1 MTYSWKTKTVIFAL
15 LASAACAGNPPS
27 NEAANAG
34 DPEPLVGAT
43 GDTPA
48 GKSNTSAGSTNDAAD
63 EQAPQP
69 AAEGS
74 ILAWSRPAAGSTVS
88 APVNE
93 LVFHF
98 SPPARLHEVTVTGP
112 EGAMAT
118 MVTAVGEA
126 EHYSVPVSGL
136 GSGRYTVAW
145 RATARGTDYNGSFD
159 FQVR

>member
-1 MTYSWKTKTVIFAL
+1 MTYNWKTAALIFAL
-15 LASAACAGNPPS
+15 LAGAACAGNPAS
-27 NEAANAG
+27 NDAANASER
-34 DPEPLVGAT
+34 EPLVGAT
-43 GDTPA
+43 GDAPV
-48 GKSNTSAGSTNDAAD
+48 GRSNTSAGVTNDGAD

-69 AAEGS
+69 AAKGS

-98 SPPARLHEVTVTGP
+98 SPPARLDEVTVTGP

-136 GSGRYTVAW
+136 GSGRYTVDW
-145 RATARGTDYNGSFD
+145 RATARGSDYNGSFS
-159 FQVR
+159 FEVR